1 MQLVFTN
8 QYADLFLLFNGL
20 IILFYLA
27 SLRKTKQR
35 AMRFGNFETLQKVAG
50 HSFMKSHN
58 VVVFLRL
65 LAVTTLLVGISNPV
79 LLSEGPSAEADY
91 ALAIDSSSSMLADDI
106 RPNRFQAAKELSR
119 DFVSDLPDNSRSGV
133 ISFSGEASVIQEMTS
148 EKDQVFDAVSDLEIG
163 DEAGTALGDAVISAS
178 SMLLATNQTRE
189 IIIVTDGRNNVGSSV
204 NESIEYGVNN
214 NVSVNTI
221 GLGTQV
227 EEPENESVR
236 FNGTRNR
243 FPNLDTAELRG
254 VANRT
259 GGEFVTVT
267 NRSAFRSAFVDISS
281 SENREDVSNYLILIG
296 AVLLLL
302 EWLLGATELRV
313 IP

>member
-58 VVVFLRL
+58 LVVLLRL

-79 LLSEGPSAEADY
+79 LVSQGPSAEAGY

-106 RPNRFQAAKELSR
+106 RPNRFQAAKQLSNEFI
-119 DFVSDLPDNSRSGV
+119 DDLPENSESGL
-133 ISFSGEASVIQEMTS
+133 ISFSGDASVRQELS
-148 EKDQVFDAVSDLEIG
+148 SDKDSMAEAIEELEIG

-178 SMLLATNQTRE
+178 SMLTATNNTRE
-189 IIIVTDGRNNVGSSV
+189 VILITDGRNNVGSSV
-204 NESIEYGVNN
+204 NDSIDYAVNN

-221 GLGTQV
+221 GLGTKR
-227 EEPENESVR
+227 EEPENVSVR

-243 FPNLDTAELRG
+243 FPNLDTVELRG
-254 VANRT
+254 ISNRT
-259 GGEFVTVT
+259 GGEFVAVT